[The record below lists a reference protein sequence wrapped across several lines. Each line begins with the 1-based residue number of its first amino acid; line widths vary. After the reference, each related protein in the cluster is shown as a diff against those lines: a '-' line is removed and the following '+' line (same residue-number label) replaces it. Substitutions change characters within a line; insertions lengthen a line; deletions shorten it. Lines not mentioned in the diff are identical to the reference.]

1 MKFQGEFK
9 MRMHRV
15 MLAAALSVVAASA
28 GFAQEKGKSESGE
41 KATEMKKPITPL
53 RVQVVFNE
61 FEGDKRISSL
71 PYTILVNADTSGPMA
86 SIRMGL
92 RVPIRMNP
100 NQINYQ
106 DMGTNIDGRAE
117 RTDDGKFLVGLSV
130 ERTSAY
136 KQQTKSTDEKND
148 GTETQPV
155 IQQFRSQLNLLIRD
169 GQTLETTVSTDPISG
184 RVTKVE
190 VTLNVVK

>member
-1 MKFQGEFK
+1 

-15 MLAAALSVVAASA
+15 MLAAALSVAVASA

-41 KATEMKKPITPL
+41 KATEMKKPVTPL

-71 PYTILVNADTSGPMA
+71 PYTILVNADSGGPIA

-100 NQINYQ
+100 NQVNYQ

-117 RTDDGKFLVGLSV
+117 RTDDGRFLLGLSV

-148 GTETQPV
+148 ERRNPTGH
-155 IQQFRSQLNLLIRD
+155 SA
-169 GQTLETTVSTDPISG
+169 VSFAAESIDP
-184 RVTKVE
+184 
-190 VTLNVVK
+190 

>member
-1 MKFQGEFK
+1 
-9 MRMHRV
+9 MRMHHA

-71 PYTILVNADTSGPMA
+71 PYTVLVNADTGGPIA

-100 NQINYQ
+100 NQVNYQ

-117 RTDDGKFLVGLSV
+117 RTDDGKFLLGLSV

-136 KQQTKSTDEKND
+136 KQPTKSTDEKND
-148 GTETQPV
+148 GAETQPV

>member
-15 MLAAALSVVAASA
+15 MLAAALSVVASSA

-71 PYTILVNADTSGPMA
+71 PYTILVNADTGGPIA

-100 NQINYQ
+100 NQVSYQ

-148 GTETQPV
+148 GAETQPV